1 MEGRF
6 IGGIGGIIRA
16 GEAIV
21 GGWKGNVIVR
31 VVSGIRRVN
40 IVIRRVNFVSG
51 TRRVSAVRFQKC
63 TGIPSVPVA
72 RVFLSPLRWR
82 RTVWDVTPCREKPA
96 GYLDDVR
103 RAGDDGGGRA
113 GVPSLADLAA
123 DCSFSLEALETK

>member
-40 IVIRRVNFVSG
+40 IVIRRVNIISVGIVSSG
-51 TRRVSAVRFQKC
+51 RGVLTIVIVVVVVVIVVEVVAV
-63 TGIPSVPVA
+63 GAVVA
-72 RVFLSPLRWR
+72 V
-82 RTVWDVTPCREKPA
+82 VVK
-96 GYLDDVR
+96 VVQV
-103 RAGDDGGGRA
+103 GGG
-113 GVPSLADLAA
+113 GHD
-123 DCSFSLEALETK
+123 F